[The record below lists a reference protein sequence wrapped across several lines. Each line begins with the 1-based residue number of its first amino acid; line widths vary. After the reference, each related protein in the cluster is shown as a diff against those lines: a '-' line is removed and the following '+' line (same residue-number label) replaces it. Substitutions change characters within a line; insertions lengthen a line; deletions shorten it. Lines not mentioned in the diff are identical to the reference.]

1 MEFDY
6 GIRTIQYLPTAGPR
20 TQDRWNNWQFVV
32 NGRNFFMKGMDWWTT
47 DILLDLPRE
56 RYEWILKSA
65 QAAGIQMMR
74 TWGGGILET
83 DDFYDLC
90 NRYGILIWQD
100 FPIGNMETP
109 DWPQDIWE
117 AQVLQNIFRIRNHPS
132 LAVYCGGNE
141 FNPYSPGNT
150 ATIGILERSVRD
162 FDGTRPFLRTTPDAG
177 DIHTYP
183 DMDPTWYKHLYSL
196 VPFISETGPHS
207 VPEAAAIR
215 SFVNARELA
224 GPLRDINSQEFMDS
238 HPEFVYHYMEYG
250 TDRTVLLLARASQIE
265 DMKAPSL
272 EEYST
277 AGQVATGEFL
287 QIVSDNLQAN
297 YPVAAGLSPWVY
309 NTPWPLSTFCMFVDY
324 DGQPVASYYFLKRT
338 YEPTHIAVNLPHLVW
353 GKGERMPVSLSVMHA
368 RPSGMSGVTASLEIL
383 DPQFRSLWR
392 SERKVDL
399 KPGPSVTTADLGL
412 FTIPDALEDHFF
424 LLISELKQA
433 DGKLI
438 SRSVNWPRCL
448 KLMADTAFREKY
460 RASPQPSLTFKYG
473 PWLRNEVAKSKTSLE
488 LQVISNRHEAQDQS
502 RIQVHVRNKGS
513 EPAFY
518 AELNIEGTKRTF
530 YATDNG
536 FWLAPKEER
545 LIEMHVLW
553 RDPSTMDKAVVT
565 LSAWN
570 ADPCR
575 APLTRVQTERLAGGR

>member
-1 MEFDY
+1 
-6 GIRTIQYLPTAGPR
+6 
-20 TQDRWNNWQFVV
+20 
-32 NGRNFFMKGMDWWTT
+32 
-47 DILLDLPRE
+47 
-56 RYEWILKSA
+56 
-65 QAAGIQMMR
+65 
-74 TWGGGILET
+74 
-83 DDFYDLC
+83 
-90 NRYGILIWQD
+90 
-100 FPIGNMETP
+100 
-109 DWPQDIWE
+109 
-117 AQVLQNIFRIRNHPS
+117 
-132 LAVYCGGNE
+132 
-141 FNPYSPGNT
+141 
-150 ATIGILERSVRD
+150 
-162 FDGTRPFLRTTPDAG
+162 
-177 DIHTYP
+177 
-183 DMDPTWYKHLYSL
+183 MDPTWYKHLYSL

-277 AGQVATGEFL
+277 AGQVATGESL

-412 FTIPDALEDHFF
+412 FTIPDALEDHF

-575 APLTRVQTERLAGGR
+575 APVTRVQTERLAGGR